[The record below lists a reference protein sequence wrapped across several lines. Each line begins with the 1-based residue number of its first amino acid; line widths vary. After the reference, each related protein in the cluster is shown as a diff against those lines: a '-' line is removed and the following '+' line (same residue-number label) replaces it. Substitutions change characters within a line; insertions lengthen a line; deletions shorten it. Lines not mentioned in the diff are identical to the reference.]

1 MLQLMGEQDLYD
13 YWVDTMKTSAT
24 NWNLEAARSVLETW
38 QRKFVAVSIGCCFLM
53 LVSLGKRTID
63 DQSVCGW
70 VGGWV
75 SECGACAR
83 ENQGLVGGWMG
94 DGEDDGK

>member
-24 NWNLEAARSVLETW
+24 NWNQEAARSVLEAW

-53 LVSLGKRTID
+53 LVSLVKRSKWTTK
-63 DQSVCGW
+63 VCVCVCCLLYTSPSPRDFG
-70 VGGWV
+70 
-75 SECGACAR
+75 
-83 ENQGLVGGWMG
+83 
-94 DGEDDGK
+94 

>member
-13 YWVDTMKTSAT
+13 YWADTMKTSAT

-53 LVSLGKRTID
+53 LVSLVKRAMD
-63 DQSVCGW
+63 DQRVCVC

-75 SECGACAR
+75 SELG
-83 ENQGLVGGWMG
+83 EGVGCMRA
-94 DGEDDGK
+94 